1 VNPSLF
7 LEPLLY
13 DLSVTLSCV
22 LATTAGAVVHDVVV
36 DFFSLLHLY
45 LFANN

>member
-7 LEPLLY
+7 LEPWLY
-13 DLSVTLSCV
+13 DLSITLSCV
-22 LATTAGAVVHDVVV
+22 PATTAGAVVHDVVV
-36 DFFSLLHLY
+36 DFLSHLHLY

>member
-1 VNPSLF
+1 MICLSLY
-7 LEPLLY
+7 L
-13 DLSVTLSCV
+13 V

>member
-1 VNPSLF
+1 MNPSLF

-36 DFFSLLHLY
+36 DFFLS
-45 LFANN
+45 FASVSFCQ